1 VALLQLAPA
10 SNRQTDGTKKIYLS
24 LSLSFLGREI
34 LVVWFFLSL
43 SPCFVTFSTIFAVRV
58 LSDGARVIN
67 LATDSPPPLSDPAH
81 VDSEEPAKIER
92 KKKGRINPDEEEK
105 KK

>member
-1 VALLQLAPA
+1 LQPTA
-10 SNRQTDGTKKIYLS
+10 
-24 LSLSFLGREI
+24 
-34 LVVWFFLSL
+34 
-43 SPCFVTFSTIFAVRV
+43 
-58 LSDGARVIN
+58 
-67 LATDSPPPLSDPAH
+67 PPLSDPAH